1 MSVATLALQ
10 ILLLNH
16 LAGRLVLKLV
26 ILTERLEAE
35 AAGEAPAP
43 VIPHTSLA
51 LNAVGLAEHTRAR
64 MLSQT
69 LSAVTD
75 PRLTEITNGSH
86 HCHSSCI
93 ATYMFYT
100 AVTLSHAL
108 LLSTLSTHW
117 KSLHTLTKVAKS
129 SVLLPSFTLIALHS
143 VVAWPFG
150 NIKMVLALPS

>member
-26 ILTERLEAE
+26 ILTERFEAE

-43 VIPHTSLA
+43 MIPDTSLA
-51 LNAVGLAEHTRAR
+51 LYAVRLAQHTRTG
-64 MLSQT
+64 MLSQA

-75 PRLTEITNGSH
+75 PRLAEITNGPH

-100 AVTLSHAL
+100 AVTLSHTL
-108 LLSTLSTHW
+108 LLSTLSTYW

-129 SVLLPSFTLIALHS
+129 SVLLPSFALITLHS
-143 VVAWPFG
+143 VVARPFS
-150 NIKMVLALPS
+150 NVQMVLALSS